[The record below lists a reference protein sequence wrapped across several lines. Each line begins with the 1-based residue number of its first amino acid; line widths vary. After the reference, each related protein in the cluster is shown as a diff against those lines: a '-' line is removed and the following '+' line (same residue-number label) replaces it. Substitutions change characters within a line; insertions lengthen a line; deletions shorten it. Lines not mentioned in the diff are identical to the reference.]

1 MAKKPIEVIKWNTK
15 KKYQMKQGNHIN
27 MYLTCKCTKHFSYK
41 AEIFILDKNARPSYI
56 SIGDAL

>member
-1 MAKKPIEVIKWNTK
+1 
-15 KKYQMKQGNHIN
+15 MKQGNHIN
-27 MYLTCKCTKHFSYK
+27 MYLTCKFTKHFSYK